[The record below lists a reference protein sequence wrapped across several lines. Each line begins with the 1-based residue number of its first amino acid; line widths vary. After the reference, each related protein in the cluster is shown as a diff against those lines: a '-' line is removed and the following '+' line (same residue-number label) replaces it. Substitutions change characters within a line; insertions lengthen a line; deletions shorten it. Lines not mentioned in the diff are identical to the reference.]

1 MEIILDPDLEALV
14 QQAKLANPN
23 PPHLADVPLEMLR
36 AGYVMQAQMQALQGL
51 ECEQVYDTTIIRDG
65 CTVPARVYRAQ
76 QAPAL
81 QSGLIYIHGGGFT
94 IGGLDTHDSLC
105 RQFAIEAGLTVV
117 SLDYRLAPEH
127 KFPAAVDDC
136 IAATRWILANAQSLG
151 MQADKIGIA
160 GDSAGGTLSATVCNE
175 LNRSGETMPTCQ
187 LLIYPATRT
196 VDFETPSR
204 RELAEGVTLDK
215 RMIDFFN
222 EMYFGGVALDT
233 ADTRLSPALS
243 DSLQGVPPAHVIT
256 AQYDPLRDEGEE
268 YSQLLAAVGVAASY
282 HCYPGLMHNFVTQTA
297 AVPAANK
304 AVQDCVGFLVE
315 QLK

>member
-1 MEIILDPDLEALV
+1 MEINLDPDLEALV

-51 ECEQVYDTTIIRDG
+51 QCEQVYDTTIAQDG

-81 QSGLIYIHGGGFT
+81 QPGLIYIHGGGFT

-105 RQFAIEAGLTVV
+105 RQFAIAAGITVV

-136 IAATRWILANAQSLG
+136 LAATRWILANARSLG

-175 LNRSGETMPTCQ
+175 LNRMGEATPACQ

-196 VDFETPSR
+196 VNFETQSR
-204 RELAEGVTLDK
+204 RELAQGVTLDK

-222 EMYFGGVALDT
+222 EMYFGGVELDT
-233 ADTRLSPALS
+233 ADARLSPALS
-243 DSLQGVPPAHVIT
+243 HDLQGVPPAHVIT

-268 YSQLLAAVGVAASY
+268 YSRLLAAAGVAASY

-297 AVPAANK
+297 VVAAANE
-304 AVQDCVGFLVE
+304 AVKDCVGFLRK